1 MPQFIKLTRVT
12 GWKVGEDKKRV
23 ATETKSVY
31 IRPSEIIRFADDDGY
46 TYIELSHDE
55 SLTVTEKADD
65 IYNLVSE
72 KKEEGYKRYTP
83 YFREGF
89 DGHKIIV
96 DDAHWW
102 ETDWWK
108 NPTITSEWTRAD
120 TLDAFKNTPY
130 YTTTIVYTNGD
141 IWE

>member
-31 IRPSEIIRFADDDGY
+31 IRPSEILMFSDEGEY
-46 TYIELSHDE
+46 TCVTLETSQY
-55 SLTVTEKADD
+55 TVTEKAYEICRMIEGQSD
-65 IYNLVSE
+65 E
-72 KKEEGYKRYTP
+72 KPFYIPRLHENWQGNWWD
-83 YFREGF
+83 RE
-89 DGHKIIV
+89 V
-96 DDAHWW
+96 
-102 ETDWWK
+102 DWWK
-108 NPTITSEWTRAD
+108 NIPITSEWTNKD
-120 TLDAFKNTPY
+120 TLNVLDKTPY

>member
-72 KKEEGYKRYTP
+72 KKEEGYKRYFP

-89 DGHKIIV
+89 EGNKIFF
-96 DDAHWW
+96 DDDFWW
-102 ETDWWK
+102 STPI
-108 NPTITSEWTRAD
+108 NAEWTNK
-120 TLDAFKNTPY
+120 DAFDVLNKTPY

>member
-12 GWKVGEDKKRV
+12 GWKVWEDKKRV

-72 KKEEGYKRYTP
+72 KKEEGYKRYFP

-89 DGHKIIV
+89 EGNKIFF
-96 DDAHWW
+96 DDDFWW
-102 ETDWWK
+102 STPI
-108 NPTITSEWTRAD
+108 NAEWTNK
-120 TLDAFKNTPY
+120 DAFDVLNKTPY

>member
-31 IRPSEIIRFADDDGY
+31 IRPSEIISFADDDGY
-46 TYIELSHDE
+46 TYISLSQDE

-65 IYNLVSE
+65 IYNLISE
-72 KKEEGYKRYTP
+72 KKEEGYKRYVP
-83 YFREGF
+83 HFRKGL
-89 DGHKIIV
+89 DGNKV
-96 DDAHWW
+96 FLDDDFWW
-102 ETDWWK
+102 S
-108 NPTITSEWTRAD
+108 NPIKSEWTNRD
-120 TLDAFKNTPY
+120 TLDVLNNTPY
-130 YTTTIVYTNGD
+130 YTTTIIYTNGD

>member
-31 IRPSEIIRFADDDGY
+31 IRPSEILMFSDEGEY
-46 TYIELSHDE
+46 TCVTLETSQY
-55 SLTVTEKADD
+55 TVTEKAND
-65 IYNLVSE
+65 IIRMLSRQENPEHYIRPQ
-72 KKEEGYKRYTP
+72 G
-83 YFREGF
+83 G
-89 DGHKIIV
+89 
-96 DDAHWW
+96 WW

-108 NPTITSEWTRAD
+108 DNPITSEWTNKD
-120 TLDAFKNTPY
+120 TLNVLDKTPY